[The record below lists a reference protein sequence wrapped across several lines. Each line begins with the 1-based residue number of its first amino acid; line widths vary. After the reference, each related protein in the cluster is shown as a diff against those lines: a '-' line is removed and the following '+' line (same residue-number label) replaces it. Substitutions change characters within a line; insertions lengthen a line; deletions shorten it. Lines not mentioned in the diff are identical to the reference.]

1 MNTKTDKVTQ
11 SALALSLTS
20 SNPSEYP
27 LIYSDDS
34 WCLVQTGSS
43 LATIMGQTGTAT
55 QSEINEKL
63 AKNAGAG
70 AGVVDQ
76 VEANTNAIKGIID
89 TSLKRIDNSIGL
101 IDSSIKLLDPSLFQE
116 QYRNQIVNMIIGN
129 AYDISTLRRDASNSY
144 VLTST
149 YNTKIQALD
158 NKDASLTDM
167 ITNVDSSLTYRI
179 SQIDSSIKL
188 LDPSLFQ
195 EQYRNQIVKMI
206 TGNVY
211 DISTLRGDVSTN
223 YYTKSVIDT
232 SFQDASTYNDNTYLK
247 DADFSSWKTNTYTPF
262 TTQVINDISTN
273 KADISTNKTDIEN
286 LSSNLTSTKNT
297 LSNAINDV
305 STLAKRNETNI
316 NGVLTGSTPAWGT
329 LTKAQIDW
337 IKKKMQDELSEEALK
352 LYAVSTT
359 GGATFNSDETAAASM
374 TSVVTVTLT
383 YNGTS
388 QIKADA
394 TPSGWTE
401 NTLSSGKY
409 TYTKTATTSASVPAA
424 TFKYTIP
431 SSDPSYGGITVS
443 RNSTAKSVSVVNPA
457 YYGIVNVK
465 STATI
470 STFIKNLTRI
480 TSRLNTTASIKNT
493 TGSAGYL
500 VIVTKST
507 ATATQLG
514 LSILDAATSGISFTS
529 PKNSAITMSGYNV
542 YFSTNS
548 VAAGGSLENTLLTI
562 NL

>member
-34 WCLVQTGSS
+34 WCLVETGTS
-43 LATIMGQTGTAT
+43 LATIMEQTGTAT

-70 AGVVDQ
+70 AGVVEQ
-76 VEANTNAIKGIID
+76 VTKNTAAIKGIID
-89 TSLKRIDNSIGL
+89 TSLKNIDGSLGV
-101 IDSSIKLLDPSLFQE
+101 LDPSLFTS
-116 QYRNQIVNMIIGN
+116 YGKTIVSDVSTN
-129 AYDISTLRRDASNSY
+129 AVAIAKLRTDVSNSY
-144 VLTST
+144 YTKTDVDNSLKNYVLTTT
-149 YNTKIQALD
+149 YNTKMQALD
-158 NKDASLTDM
+158 NKDSSQDAS
-167 ITNVDSSLTYRI
+167 I
-179 SQIDSSIKL
+179 SYLNASVNILRTMAGDTSKYID
-188 LDPSLFQ
+188 
-195 EQYRNQIVKMI
+195 
-206 TGNVY
+206 
-211 DISTLRGDVSTN
+211 DISTRLSSTNTRISTLETSIGQN
-223 YYTKSVIDT
+223 YYTTTNIDT
-232 SFQDASTYNDNTYLK
+232 QFADASKYNNSTYLK
-247 DADFSSWKTNTYTPF
+247 QNDFTSWQTKTYTPF
-262 TTQVINDISTN
+262 VNRIDSSLGTAFDDISTN
-273 KADISTNKTDIEN
+273 SKNIGDVSNNLNTTKT
-286 LSSNLTSTKNT
+286 T

-305 STLAKRNETNI
+305 STLAEQNEASI
-316 NGVLTGSTPAWGT
+316 QGVISGAIPAWGT
-329 LTKAQIDW
+329 LTNAQIDW
-337 IKKKMQDELSEEALK
+337 IKKKMQEELSEEALK
-352 LYAVSTT
+352 LYSVSTS
-359 GGATFNSDETAAASM
+359 GGATFYSDETAAASM
-374 TSVVTVTLT
+374 TSSVTVTLT

-388 QIKADA
+388 QVKADT
-394 TPSGWTE
+394 TPSGWTQ
-401 NTLSSGKY
+401 NTPSTGKY
-409 TYTKTATTSASVPAA
+409 TYTKTATTSAAVSA
-424 TFKYTIP
+424 TTFQYTVP

-457 YYGIVNVK
+457 YYGIVNSK
-465 STATI
+465 STGTI

-480 TSRLNTTASIKNT
+480 TARLSTTTSIKNT

>member
-116 QYRNQIVNMIIGN
+116 QYRNQIVKMITGN
-129 AYDISTLRRDASNSY
+129 AYDISTLRKDVSNSY

-167 ITNVDSSLTYRI
+167 ITNVNSSLTSRI

-188 LDPSLFQ
+188 LDPSLFHVD
-195 EQYRNQIVKMI
+195 YKDI
-206 TGNVY
+206 TGMVQTNAY
-211 DISTLRGDVSTN
+211 DISTLRKDVSTN

-273 KADISTNKTDIEN
+273 KADISTNKNDIEN

-297 LSNAINDV
+297 LSKAINDV
-305 STLAKRNETNI
+305 STLAEQNETSI
-316 NGVLTGSTPAWGT
+316 NGVLTGTIPAWGT

>member
-70 AGVVDQ
+70 AGVVNQ

-101 IDSSIKLLDPSLFQE
+101 IDSSIK
-116 QYRNQIVNMIIGN
+116 R
-129 AYDISTLRRDASNSY
+129 
-144 VLTST
+144 
-149 YNTKIQALD
+149 
-158 NKDASLTDM
+158 
-167 ITNVDSSLTYRI
+167 
-179 SQIDSSIKL
+179 

-206 TGNVY
+206 TGNAY

-297 LSNAINDV
+297 LSKAINDV
-305 STLAKRNETNI
+305 STLAEQNETSI
-316 NGVLTGSTPAWGT
+316 NGVLTGTIPAWGT

>member
-76 VEANTNAIKGIID
+76 VTKNTAAIKGID
-89 TSLKRIDNSIGL
+89 TSLKSIDNSIRI
-101 IDSSIKLLDPSLFQE
+101 IDSSIELLDPSLFQE
-116 QYRNQIVNMIIGN
+116 QYRTRIVKMIIGN
-129 AYDISTLRRDASNSY
+129 ADDISTLRKDVSNSY

-158 NKDASLTDM
+158 HKDVSLADM
-167 ITNVDSSLTYRI
+167 ITNVNSSLTNSIGRI
-179 SQIDSSIKL
+179 NSSIGQIDVSIAL
-188 LDPSLFQ
+188 LDPSLFHVD
-195 EQYRNQIVKMI
+195 YRDI
-206 TGNVY
+206 TGMVRTNAY
-211 DISTLRGDVSTN
+211 DISTLCKDVSTN

-232 SFQDASTYNDNTYLK
+232 SFQDASTYNAGTYLK
-247 DADFSSWKTNTYTPF
+247 SADFNSWKTNTYTPF
-262 TTQVINDISTN
+262 TTQVTNDISTN
-273 KADISTNKTDIEN
+273 KVDIKTLRSDLTN
-286 LSSNLTSTKNT
+286 TKNT
-297 LSNAINDV
+297 LSKAINDV
-305 STLAKRNETNI
+305 STLAEQNETGINNI
-316 NGVLTGSTPAWGT
+316 ISGTTPAWGT

-401 NTLSSGKY
+401 NTPSSGKY